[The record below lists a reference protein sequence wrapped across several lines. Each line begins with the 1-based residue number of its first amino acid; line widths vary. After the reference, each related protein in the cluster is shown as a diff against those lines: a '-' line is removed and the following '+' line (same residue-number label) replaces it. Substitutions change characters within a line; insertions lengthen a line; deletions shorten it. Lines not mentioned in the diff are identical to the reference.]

1 MSNLNALLDAATKH
15 IEKGA
20 IDDAEDLCRQ
30 ALSRAPRNVR
40 ALKTHGL
47 CQIGAGDL
55 KAAMKSFELVLQL
68 DPEDATACYNLA
80 LAQHAQG
87 LFDLAELNFER
98 ALSLDPENATFHEA
112 VAGILALRG
121 QIEDAMRHLLM
132 ALELRPEDPSILANI
147 GSVLSQIG
155 ALYDAVSHY
164 ERALEKQ
171 PENGPVTMQLAQIL
185 HDLGDHD
192 RGLRLTEELYLKRPR
207 DPVVL
212 AAFAHSLAMVGDLE
226 RAAELVGKAFKI
238 SPDTVNALEEH
249 ALISAYRGDPDSGI
263 AKLAGL
269 LKTQKDNP
277 HFCLLMAT
285 GLARV
290 GKHAESVT
298 LAEVALQEPATCAV
312 AATLVRQG
320 LFQQGKFAEAA
331 EIMARLGAQTGG
343 LDGVAA
349 EDPDKVIIPLE
360 TKPLE
365 AILFAR
371 FLGDRRPAEAAPAGQ
386 TIFAHE
392 PLIPLLNRMSHGQ
405 EIRSLRGENLFTL
418 AESGKSCFLASYA
431 ARPDIN
437 RYDPAG
443 FEPYLRSDSRADD
456 FWRGSLA
463 PLRKPLCGITWAK
476 HAPAPLLRDV
486 EAGLQEW
493 PGSVLSLMWDDQRA
507 ELEGNRKI
515 IDAGAHLKS
524 IEMLIDLIG
533 KLDLVIGPDGP
544 ATHIAGAMGVP
555 AIVLVT
561 PDRQWYW
568 YAPEGRSH
576 WYPSVHVLERP
587 WDEPMDRFAQRLS
600 EKTSE
605 LAGLATV

>member
-20 IDDAEDLCRQ
+20 VDDAQELCRQ

-47 CQIGAGDL
+47 CQIASGDL
-55 KAAMKSFELVLQL
+55 EAAAKSFEFVLQL

-98 ALSLDPENATFHEA
+98 ALSLDPQNPTFHEA

-132 ALELRPEDPSILANI
+132 ALELKPEDPSILANI

-164 ERALEKQ
+164 ERVLEKQ

-192 RGLRLTEELYLKRPR
+192 KGLALTEALYLKRPR

-212 AAFAHSLAMVGDLE
+212 AAFAHSLAMLGDLD
-226 RAAELVGKAFKI
+226 RAAELVDKALKI
-238 SPDTVNALEEH
+238 SPDTANALEEH

-277 HFCLLMAT
+277 HLCLLMAT

-320 LFQQGKFAEAA
+320 LFQQGRFAEAA
-331 EIMARLGAQTGG
+331 GMMAHLGTQSGG
-343 LDGVAA
+343 LDGIAA
-349 EDPDKVIIPLE
+349 EHPDKVIIPLE
-360 TKPLE
+360 TRPLE

-371 FLGDRRPAEAAPAGQ
+371 FLGGRASEKAAGNGQ
-386 TIFAHE
+386 AVYAHE
-392 PLIPLLNRMSHGQ
+392 PLIPLLNRMTHGQ
-405 EIRSLRGENLFTL
+405 EIRSLQGENLFSL
-418 AESGKSCFLASYA
+418 AETARSCFIASYA
-431 ARPDIN
+431 ARPEIGQ
-437 RYDPAG
+437 YDPAA
-443 FEPYLRSDSRADD
+443 FQPYLRSDPRADD

-463 PLRKPLCGITWAK
+463 PLKKPLCGITWAK
-476 HAPAPLLRDV
+476 HAPAPLLHDIQ
-486 EAGLQEW
+486 AGLSGW
-493 PGSVLSLMWDDQRA
+493 RGSVLSLMWDDQRA
-507 ELEGNRKI
+507 ELEGNKQI
-515 IDAGAHLKS
+515 VDAGAHLKS
-524 IEMLIDLIG
+524 IDMLVDMIG
-533 KLDLVIGPDGP
+533 KLDLVVGPDGLV
-544 ATHIAGAMGVP
+544 THIAGAMGVP

-568 YAPEGRSH
+568 YAKEGRSH
-576 WYPSVHVLERP
+576 WYPSVHVLERA
-587 WDEPMDRFAQRLS
+587 WDEPMERFSARLE
-600 EKTSE
+600 EKAAE
-605 LAGLATV
+605 LAGLAAA